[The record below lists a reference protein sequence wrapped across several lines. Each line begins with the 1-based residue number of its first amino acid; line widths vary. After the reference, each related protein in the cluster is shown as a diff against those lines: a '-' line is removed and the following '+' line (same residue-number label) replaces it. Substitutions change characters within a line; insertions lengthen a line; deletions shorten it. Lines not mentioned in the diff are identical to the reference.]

1 MNQSSTMASHQ
12 RESISKA
19 LAAYAA
25 ETSGNHQR
33 RAGMGKR
40 RKTVSISTQAS
51 TIHEIENLEQISE
64 EERSNMW
71 FTREEYSE
79 IKASYLEIITMTRN
93 KEFITDSERHC
104 TRGLECRSKAGSRRR
119 RDTQRNALFAVL
131 GEQER
136 QQREGIRQVDTL
148 AVIYRQFSFHSQQA
162 ATNMGRRD
170 EHEILDYTADTRA
183 QFGIAL
189 QSSYTTSTTTGG
201 RIRVS
206 AATRS
211 RSATSGSPTRQPN
224 QRIPNSSNR
233 VKVMLGNNSSRRRAA
248 AA

>member
-1 MNQSSTMASHQ
+1 MNQSTMASQ
-12 RESISKA
+12 QQESISKA
-19 LAAYAA
+19 LAALV
-25 ETSGNHQR
+25 ETGNQR
-33 RAGMGKR
+33 RSGQMGKR
-40 RKTVSISTQAS
+40 RKSVAISVEPS

-136 QQREGIRQVDTL
+136 QQAEGIQQVDTL

-170 EHEILDYTADTRA
+170 EYEILDYTADTRA
-183 QFGIAL
+183 QFGISL
-189 QSSYTTSTTTGG
+189 QSSYTASTTTGG

-211 RSATSGSPTRQPN
+211 SRSAGSPTRQTN
-224 QRIPNSSNR
+224 NLRLSSSSNR